1 MELLMTYYSH
11 LSVTVS
17 ILVFLTRKYEMRDS
31 LHATFTEGM
40 KYTWRIIFGI
50 SQKKAVFKV
59 KV

>member
-11 LSVTVS
+11 FSVTVS
-17 ILVFLTRKYEMRDS
+17 ILVSFTRKYEMLDS

-40 KYTWRIIFGI
+40 KYTWKIIFGI
-50 SQKKAVFKV
+50 SQGKTVSEV